1 MKKLER
7 FIDDYTFL
15 VQKTPD
21 HFNAVDSNFLTTNAL
36 YQKLAS
42 EDNEWVNGNKCT
54 TTAILALYRFF
65 TNGKIRR
72 YHSIQ
77 DSEEGR
83 LWTDPR
89 TVSRDNS
96 IGYIIL
102 AGFMGETNRVKKIA
116 LDILKRGSF
125 FQNTHTTK
133 GKRKFLPDF
142 CGLSTWSIIYRAL
155 FQKKSLVL
163 FLYLLDFFWLLHL
176 IVHVLK
182 SHTKYFQ
189 TSTVFHQVSAL
200 IQTKLTKETLFSK
213 LGFSF
218 YFLFHRSFKDY
229 FEEGDNGVISALR
242 YYSRAKYDP
251 PIYDI
256 TKKSLDKFLKI

>member
-1 MKKLER
+1 MKKLDR
-7 FIDDYTFL
+7 FMDDLGFL

-21 HFNAVDSNFLTTNAL
+21 HFNAVDSNFLTTNSV
-36 YQKLAS
+36 YQKLVSGDNTWNSTMSAS
-42 EDNEWVNGNKCT
+42 AVS
-54 TTAILALYRFF
+54 ALAMYRFMKD
-65 TNGKIRR
+65 GKLRR

-77 DSEEGR
+77 DTEEGR
-83 LWTDPR
+83 LWTDSR

-102 AGFMGETNRVKKIA
+102 AGFLGEKERVKQITK
-116 LDILKRGSF
+116 DILKRGSF

-163 FLYLLDFFWLLHL
+163 FLFLLDFFWLLHL
-176 IVHVLK
+176 IVHVIK

-189 TSTVFHQVSAL
+189 TSTVYHQVSAL
-200 IQTKLTKETLFSK
+200 IQTKLTKETVFSR

-218 YFLFHRSFKDY
+218 YFRFHRIFND
-229 FEEGDNGVISALR
+229 FQEEGDNGVISALR

-256 TKKSLDKFLKI
+256 TKKVLDKFI